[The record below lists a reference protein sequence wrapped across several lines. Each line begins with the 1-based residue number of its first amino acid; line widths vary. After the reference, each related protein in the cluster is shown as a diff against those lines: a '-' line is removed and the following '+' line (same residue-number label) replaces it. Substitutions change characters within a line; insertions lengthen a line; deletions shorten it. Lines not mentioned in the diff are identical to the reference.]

1 MRRAA
6 ILLLACLAILRVSL
20 AQVLNTEVI
29 RTIDASTSI
38 VKITTEIKAVNVKGE
53 YQIAFPTHEAK
64 SLSFISVSLKGKV
77 LPLSAPVR

>member
-6 ILLLACLAILRVSL
+6 LLLLASLAILGASL

-38 VKITTEIKAVNVKGE
+38 VKITAEIKAANVKGE
-53 YQIAFPTHEAK
+53 YQIAFPTQEAK